1 VSPPALSQAGVGG
14 VGPVEPR
21 PSEQVAP
28 GLPVAVPG
36 AGRGRVGRV
45 PRPVG
50 GGEGAAGGGEG
61 AAGAGE
67 GDRGRDQERGEE
79 RRERPSHLRPF
90 PDLGLAGALL
100 IFTRRTAVVRLPARS
115 TIMPLIV

>member
-45 PRPVG
+45 PRPV
-50 GGEGAAGGGEG
+50 GGGEG

-115 TIMPLIV
+115 TIMTLIV